1 MQGIS
6 MVRVILDNMFHYFQM
21 YVKEAGIVGIFVLI
35 SVFVAEVGRVG
46 KHEDCR
52 FRQMFICALASA
64 LLAAYL
70 YLVIGITLLSR
81 RESSSSVVN
90 LKLFDTFG
98 PSFGE
103 RMFVYENILL
113 FVPFGIFLY
122 ILAEPFQKVLVSL
135 ITGFGISLSIE
146 TTQFFTH
153 LGRFEADDLLT
164 NTCGMMLGYCICK
177 AFALLGRIFGNKK

>member
-6 MVRVILDNMFHYFQM
+6 MSRVILDNMFHYFQM
-21 YVKEAGIVGIFVLI
+21 YEKEVCIVGVFVLV
-35 SVFVAEVGRVG
+35 SVLIVEVKCVR
-46 KHEDCR
+46 KHGDGR
-52 FRQMFICALASA
+52 FRQMFIRALVSA

-81 RESSSSVVN
+81 RESSSSIVN

-113 FVPFGIFLY
+113 FVPFGILFY
-122 ILAEPFQKVLVSL
+122 ILAVPFRKMFVSL
-135 ITGFGISLSIE
+135 MAGFGISLLIE

-153 LGRFEADDLLT
+153 LGRFEVDDLLT

-177 AFALLGRIFGNKK
+177 AFLLPSVLYH